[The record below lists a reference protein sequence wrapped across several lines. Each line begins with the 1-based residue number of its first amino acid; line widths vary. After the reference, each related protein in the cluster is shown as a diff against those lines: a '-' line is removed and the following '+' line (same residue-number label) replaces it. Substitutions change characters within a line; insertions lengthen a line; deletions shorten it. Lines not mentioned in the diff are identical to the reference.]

1 MGKDAEELTPR
12 ARRRTLAIALM
23 NCAYG
28 QSERPARLT
37 PATIREYKAS
47 PGEGNLK
54 ARRPLNTLGRHRLH
68 VPGLDRHS
76 DG

>member
-47 PGEGNLK
+47 PGEGTSRRG
-54 ARRPLNTLGRHRLH
+54 ARSTLLAATVCTCQG
-68 VPGLDRHS
+68 
-76 DG
+76 